1 MRPHLS
7 AYLAAALALVAITV
21 PRLARAQASGSQQPP
36 ARADSVLAHRSG
48 IYLSAADFLAA
59 RLEHPIDCRTARHII
74 DRHTVLR
81 NSYIDVEHEGQHF
94 RHEKRDIFGYRDC
107 DGRDIRFVDGAE
119 YVVVEAGPIYIYTS
133 ERIEHQGKPYRR
145 VTIFSFGTAPD
156 SALFPLT
163 VANLKRAYPGE
174 RQFQVLIDAAAQ
186 RGDDLTA
193 YDEVRKTYRLNLLFA
208 QAR

>member
-7 AYLAAALALVAITV
+7 AYLAAALALVVMTV
-21 PRLARAQASGSQQPP
+21 PRRGGAQAGGAHQPP
-36 ARADSVLAHRSG
+36 DTVLAHRSG
-48 IYLSAADFLAA
+48 IYLSAADFRAA
-59 RLEHPIDCRTARHII
+59 RLEHPIDCRTARHVI
-74 DRHTVLR
+74 DRHTVRR

-133 ERIEHQGKPYRR
+133 ERIAHRGRPYGR
-145 VTIFSFGTAPD
+145 VTIFSFSAAPD
-156 SALFPLT
+156 SAVFPLT
-163 VANLKRAYPGE
+163 LANLKQAYSSE
-174 RQFQVLIDAAAQ
+174 RQFQLLIDDAAQ

-208 QAR
+208 QSR